1 MTNLLTVHGDKLKAL
16 LQNDKLPPEDC
27 DKVKEALDRYAQWR
41 SQLQSVS
48 GTSQEIITSMV
59 PLLNEYKHYIELDLI
74 FDSTQNFL
82 YRQKGQLKLENTILE
97 EFLPLLIVAVLSDD
111 LKDHDLSFGP
121 TTCFSGIRFES
132 SMTQQQP
139 GGGMKVR
146 AKDHDFAISRKL
158 FIRASHEVDFQES
171 ITTETHIA
179 YVAAECKTNLDKTM
193 FQEAAA
199 TALDV
204 KSAVPGAKYY
214 LLCEWLDMTPISTST
229 TAIDEIIIL
238 RKAKRLSS
246 SIRRRFNT
254 AKGRKDNRELFSEYL
269 DAHPFEVS
277 SFARFVGH
285 IQDLIISQT
294 EDNVLTRGYF

>member
-1 MTNLLTVHGDKLKAL
+1 MTNLLTIHGDKLKAL
-16 LQNDKLPPEDC
+16 LKNDKLPPEDRE
-27 DKVKEALDRYAQWR
+27 KVKEALGRYAQWR
-41 SQLQSVS
+41 TQLESVS
-48 GTSQEIITSMV
+48 GTSQENITSMV
-59 PLLNEYKHYIELDLI
+59 MLLNEYKRYIELDLI
-74 FDSTQNFL
+74 FDSNQNFL

-97 EFLPLLIVAVLSDD
+97 EFLPLLIVAVLADQ
-111 LKDHDLSFGP
+111 LKEHALGFGP
-121 TTCFSGIRFES
+121 MTCFSGIRFES
-132 SMTQQQP
+132 SMTEHLL
-139 GGGMKVR
+139 GGGMKIR

-158 FIRASHEVDFQES
+158 FIRASHQADFQES

-204 KSAVPGAKYY
+204 KGAVPGAKYY

-246 SIRRRFNT
+246 SIRRKFNT
-254 AKGRKDNRELFSEYL
+254 AKGRKDNRTLFSEYL
-269 DAHPFEVS
+269 DAYPFSVD
-277 SFARFVGH
+277 SFARFVEH
-285 IQDLIISQT
+285 IEELIKSET
-294 EDNVLTRGYF
+294 EDNVLARGYF